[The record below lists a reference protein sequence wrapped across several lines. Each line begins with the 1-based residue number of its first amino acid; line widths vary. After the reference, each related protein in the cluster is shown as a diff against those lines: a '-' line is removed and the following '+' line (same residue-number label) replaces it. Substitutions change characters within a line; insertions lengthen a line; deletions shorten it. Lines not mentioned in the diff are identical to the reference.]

1 MDRIKI
7 NNVLNDMCDILEAEY
22 EELGSNITERDSK
35 LMTTCMEL
43 MTYVKLMNSEIE
55 LLKKK
60 VTE

>member
-35 LMTTCMEL
+35 IMTTCMEL